1 MNHLNV
7 IEAPAVLND
16 EHHDEIK
23 GKDVVPLKKKKKK
36 RWNVCSETSSQDM
49 NIQNQF
55 AVKISR
61 VVDLG

>member
-36 RWNVCSETSSQDM
+36 GEM
-49 NIQNQF
+49 F
-55 AVKISR
+55 ALKPAVRI
-61 VVDLG
+61 